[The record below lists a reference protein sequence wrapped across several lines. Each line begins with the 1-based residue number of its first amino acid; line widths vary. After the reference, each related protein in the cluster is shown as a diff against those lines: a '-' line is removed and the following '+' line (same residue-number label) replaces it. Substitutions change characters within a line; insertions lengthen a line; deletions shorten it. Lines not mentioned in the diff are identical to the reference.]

1 MTQSVVNIL
10 VVNSKGGC
18 GKTTVATNL
27 AAAYANGGK
36 SVALFDCDRQASAQQ
51 WNGARGLDL
60 PSIDLYH
67 RPEPAKI
74 EPSTMVGYNAC
85 IFDSG
90 PGISSQPTLRTEFE
104 ALLKICDVI
113 VVPMLSSAWDIQA
126 GENFITQLMT
136 QRVWRATPKPIAVV
150 GNRINGSQA
159 GQQKL
164 QHFLSCLDVPAV
176 SQFRESPI
184 YAEAGERGQ
193 GIVELKGNRAAR
205 KEFKAWHTLIDWLD
219 EKSCTTKAERLPG
232 MPLAV
237 SRSDNHPKKRTGD
250 AAIERG

>member
-90 PGISSQPTLRTEFE
+90 PGISTQPTLRTEFE

-136 QRVWRATPKPIAVV
+136 QRVWRAAPKPIAVV
-150 GNRINGSQA
+150 GNRINGNQA

-176 SQFRESPI
+176 SEFRESPI

-205 KEFKAWHTLIDWLD
+205 KEFKAWHTLIAGSMKNRVRPKPNACPACPWQHRAQ
-219 EKSCTTKAERLPG
+219 TITQ
-232 MPLAV
+232 
-237 SRSDNHPKKRTGD
+237 KKRTGD
-250 AAIERG
+250 AAMERG